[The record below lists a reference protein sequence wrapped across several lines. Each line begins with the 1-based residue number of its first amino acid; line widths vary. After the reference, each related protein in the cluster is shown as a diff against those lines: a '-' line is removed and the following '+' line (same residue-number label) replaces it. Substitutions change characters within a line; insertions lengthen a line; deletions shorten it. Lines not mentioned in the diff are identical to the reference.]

1 MFMYSLDKLINH
13 ISTSVYYISI
23 KYGLGMNDIE
33 YYGLKKY
40 FISYVEREVKLKIDL
55 VEDESKLKIYKEA
68 ENYIEKE
75 MIEED
80 NESKIKEFKGEEDF
94 IIIEKEKTWKNIDIF
109 EKEKNEKTEECKNE
123 KTEECKNEKNEEEK
137 EKEKKIL
144 EVMDLAENFFEKI
157 LIYIGPIQV
166 LIKAKEL
173 SIEIFDLC
181 ESLKNRKENDWN
193 LVKIER
199 L

>member
-1 MFMYSLDKLINH
+1 MYSLDKLINH

-94 IIIEKEKTWKNIDIF
+94 IIIEKEK
-109 EKEKNEKTEECKNE
+109 NEKTEECKNE

-193 LVKIER
+193 LIKIER